1 MDGKYLLDSLFFC
14 VMLKII
20 SSERMTRIYPD
31 KKLNNCQ
38 NIKEPRASAF
48 PNGEADAF
56 FETLFKK
63 IQETALAALTYAG
76 LSDTI
81 IS

>member
-31 KKLNNCQ
+31 KKLN
-38 NIKEPRASAF
+38 
-48 PNGEADAF
+48 D
-56 FETLFKK
+56 
-63 IQETALAALTYAG
+63 
-76 LSDTI
+76 LSKH
-81 IS
+81 